1 MRKFAVAVL
10 CLASLSAF
18 AADKIPAGS
27 KVFIEPM
34 DGFDNSL
41 SAAIMRKDVPVKIVD
56 AKEKAEY
63 VLTGTASTEKAGW
76 AKTIFVSPKG
86 SAHAAVQLKTTDGTL
101 VWAYSVDKTNAYKG
115 EQSTAEAIA
124 KHMKGEAIEQA
135 KK

>member
-1 MRKFAVAVL
+1 MLRQLAIAVL
-10 CLASLSAF
+10 CLTSVAAY

-27 KVFIEPM
+27 KIFIEPM
-34 DGFDNSL
+34 DGFDTSIT
-41 SAAIMRKDVPVKIVD
+41 AAIMRKDVPVKVVD
-56 AKEKAEY
+56 AKEKADY
-63 VLTGTASTEKAGW
+63 VLSGTASSEKAGW

-86 SAHAAVQLKTTDGTL
+86 SAHAAVQLKSPDGTL

-124 KHMKGEAIEQA
+124 KHMKGEAVEA